1 MKISTQPMPRN
12 FARATAFYCL
22 LALVAAFAAVFLSS
36 SIANSEAVEA
46 AATNAKPSD
55 RSLVFERRTFGSC
68 ITCHGSGLKGNFA
81 TRAPALNQL
90 PSWYVRRQLESFTSD
105 YRGKGDSDHYSVAMY
120 RMANSLDPGTLDDA
134 AAFVESW
141 HISDKPTMFTT
152 PGNLDNADQSDFLAG
167 KGLYDTKCADCHGAR
182 GEGNEHVS
190 APPLA
195 ALAPWYIE
203 KQVDKFRSGLR
214 GADEADIYGQ
224 IMVGAATDLS
234 SEDMSA
240 LNAYLSAVIDK
251 N

>member
-1 MKISTQPMPRN
+1 MKPSIQSSLHNITRTT
-12 FARATAFYCL
+12 ATCCL
-22 LALVAAFAAVFLSS
+22 RMLVGAVTAVFLTSS
-36 SIANSEAVEA
+36 LAKSEEIEVTA
-46 AATNAKPSD
+46 ANAKPSD
-55 RSLVFERRTFGSC
+55 PSIAFERRTFGSC
-68 ITCHGSGLKGNFA
+68 LTCHGSGLKGNFA

-90 PSWYVRRQLESFTSD
+90 PSWYVRRQLESFTAD

-120 RMANSLDPGTLDDA
+120 RMANSLDPGTLDA

-141 HISDKPTMFTT
+141 HINDKPTMFET
-152 PGNLDNADQSDFLAG
+152 PGNLNTTDQSAFLTG

-224 IMVGAATDLS
+224 IMSGAAADLS